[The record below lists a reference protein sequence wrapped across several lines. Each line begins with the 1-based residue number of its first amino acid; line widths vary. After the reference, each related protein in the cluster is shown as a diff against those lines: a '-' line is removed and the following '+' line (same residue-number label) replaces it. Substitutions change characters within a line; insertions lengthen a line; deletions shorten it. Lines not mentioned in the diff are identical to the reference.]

1 LNALIGNR
9 LYTWEPPASLVQDVK
24 RADNKLDVY
33 EHTLFRRQRAD
44 VEYAK
49 KLAGKHQRGEKFASK
64 NKIIPVPPFLD
75 CAAFA
80 YGVFFCC
87 KPKWFRDYE
96 DAMDEVENDMSRS
109 LDVVDFMRR
118 MRMHGFALTSMF

>member
-1 LNALIGNR
+1 M
-9 LYTWEPPASLVQDVK
+9 
-24 RADNKLDVY
+24 
-33 EHTLFRRQRAD
+33 
-44 VEYAK
+44 
-49 KLAGKHQRGEKFASK
+49 
-64 NKIIPVPPFLD
+64 PPFLD

-80 YGVFFCC
+80 YGVCFCC

-96 DAMDEVENDMSRS
+96 DALDEVENDMSRS